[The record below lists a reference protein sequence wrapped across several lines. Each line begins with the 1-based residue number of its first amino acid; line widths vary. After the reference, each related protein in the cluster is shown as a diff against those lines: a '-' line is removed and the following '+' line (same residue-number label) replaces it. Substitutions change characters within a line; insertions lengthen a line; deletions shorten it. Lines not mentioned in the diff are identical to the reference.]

1 MQKIRSLIVEDEKR
15 SQEALV
21 KLLEQYC
28 PEVEVVATAGTVAEA
43 IKQINQQ
50 KPALVF
56 LDISLPDGDAF
67 RILESFTNI
76 EFEIIFVTAFNTYA
90 TRAFEFS
97 ALHYLLK
104 PINYLELQK
113 AVGRYTGRHNFEEF
127 RKKMDV
133 LDKNLNNHQN
143 KIILPTVGGLE
154 IIAIEDIL
162 YFEASH
168 NYTNCHLNSNA
179 NLTISKPLGNFES
192 ILSEVNFVRI
202 HSKYLVNLKYIKK
215 YKRGLGGSVILA
227 NGTEINVSKSKK
239 TEFLM
244 RLDEYARQV

>member
-1 MQKIRSLIVEDEKR
+1 MQKIRSVIVEDEKR
-15 SQEALV
+15 SREALI
-21 KLLEQYC
+21 KLLSNYC

-113 AVGRYTGRHNFEEF
+113 AVGRYTGRYNFEEF

-143 KIILPTVGGLE
+143 KIILPTAGGLE
-154 IIAIEDIL
+154 IISLDNVMYL
-162 YFEASH
+162 EANH
-168 NYTNCHLNSNA
+168 NYTNCY
-179 NLTISKPLGNFES
+179 LTTNDFIMVSKPIGTFES
-192 ILSEVNFVRI
+192 SLSDVNFARI
-202 HSKYLVNLKYIKK
+202 HSKYLINLKYVKK
-215 YKRGLGGSVILA
+215 YIRGLGGSVILT
-227 NGTEINVSKSKK
+227 NGTEINVSKSRK
-239 TEFLM
+239 TEFL
-244 RLDEYARQV
+244 LQLEEYAKQV